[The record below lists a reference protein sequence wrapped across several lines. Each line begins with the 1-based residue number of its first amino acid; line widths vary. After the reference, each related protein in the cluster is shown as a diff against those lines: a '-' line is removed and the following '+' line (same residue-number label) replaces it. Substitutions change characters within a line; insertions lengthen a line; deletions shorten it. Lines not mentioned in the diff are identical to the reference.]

1 MKKSARVAG
10 GVYAVLLFTILAA
23 CSGAVRQG
31 NWIYVGQSIGT
42 AAVISLPYLLEAGR
56 RLAVPPVTKMI
67 MMLFAFCGLFLG
79 STNGFYDNYFWW
91 DLVLHTLSGP
101 ACGIIIYSIILR
113 LREKPDGKSG
123 LTHGMSL
130 LLVFCFIMTFGTI
143 WEIVEFTLDNTL
155 GMHMQRASLLD
166 TMTDILFNTLGATVF
181 TLLVH
186 FRLKGR
192 LLVLD
197 RLAIR
202 SGTRQKSVQQDAV
215 ETKTGQDVSPD

>member
-10 GVYAVLLFTILAA
+10 GVYAVLLFTLLAA

-42 AAVISLPYLLEAGR
+42 AAVISLPYVLEAGR

-67 MMLFAFCGLFLG
+67 LMLFAFCGLFLG

-91 DLVLHTLSGP
+91 DSVLHSLSGP
-101 ACGIIIYSIILR
+101 VCGILIYSIIF
-113 LREKPDGKSG
+113 GKSG

-155 GMHMQRASLLD
+155 GMHMQLGSLLD
-166 TMTDILFNTLGATVF
+166 TMTDILFNTLGAIVF

-186 FRLKGR
+186 IRLKGR
-192 LLVLD
+192 LLMLD
-197 RLAIR
+197 RFAIR
-202 SGTRQKSVQQDAV
+202 AGTRQKNVSQEAV
-215 ETKTGQDVSPD
+215 KAKTGQGVSPD

>member
-1 MKKSARVAG
+1 MKKSTRVAG
-10 GVYAVLLFTILAA
+10 GVYAVLLFTLLAA

-67 MMLFAFCGLFLG
+67 MMLFAFSGLFLG

-91 DLVLHTLSGP
+91 DSVLHTLSGP
-101 ACGIIIYSIILR
+101 ACGILIYSIIF
-113 LREKPDGKSG
+113 GKSG

-186 FRLKGR
+186 IRLKGR
-192 LLVLD
+192 LLLLD

-202 SGTRQKSVQQDAV
+202 AGTRQKPVPQNAA